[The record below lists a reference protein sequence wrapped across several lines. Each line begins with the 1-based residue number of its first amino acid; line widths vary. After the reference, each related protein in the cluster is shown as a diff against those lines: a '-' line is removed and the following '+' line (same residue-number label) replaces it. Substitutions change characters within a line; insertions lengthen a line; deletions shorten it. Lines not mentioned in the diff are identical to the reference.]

1 MGDTSFVLVEDQ
13 DGARLYVFSAADDSY
28 STTFPAES
36 PSSEGGALAMTR
48 SADVHDR
55 VLGLTL
61 LAGKS
66 SQDTLNAAF
75 VLLSDPDEAV
85 REEAVNLIADHP
97 DGDIETV
104 ARIALRDPSPRVR
117 AAVED
122 FTDVDD
128 EDEED

>member
-13 DGARLYVFSAADDSY
+13 DGARLYVFAAADDSY
-28 STTFPAES
+28 STTIPAEP
-36 PSSEGGALAMTR
+36 PSSEVGALAMTR
-48 SADVHDR
+48 SADVRDR
-55 VLGLTL
+55 VLGLTR
-61 LAGKS
+61 LAGQP
-66 SQDTLNAAF
+66 SQDALNTAL

-97 DGDIETV
+97 DGNIETV

-117 AAVED
+117 EAVAE
-122 FTDVDD
+122 FTGVDD